1 MELTSKQ
8 ARHLRALAH
17 HLDPVV
23 LVGERGVTAAVVT
36 KVDVELDYHELIKV
50 RLASKDRE
58 ERRSDIDRLVD
69 ETGAVLAQRIGKI
82 AVLYRAREEDP
93 EITLPQSA

>member
-69 ETGAVLAQRIGKI
+69 ETGAILAQRIGKI